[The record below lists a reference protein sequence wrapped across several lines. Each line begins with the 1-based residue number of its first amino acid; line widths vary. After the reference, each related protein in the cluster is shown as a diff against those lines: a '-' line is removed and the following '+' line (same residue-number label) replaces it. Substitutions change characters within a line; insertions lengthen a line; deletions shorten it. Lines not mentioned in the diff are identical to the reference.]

1 MMKVLIVEDE
11 KHNASKLKRKLQ
23 LVDRDIEVL
32 DVTETIEETVIWLK
46 DHQEPDLIFLDIE
59 LSDGQS
65 FEIFKRIRV
74 DCPIIFTTAYDEY
87 ALKAFELNSIDYLL
101 KPIKEEELSK
111 ALAKLNNLKKSLGR
125 DAQSHGA
132 SFEKLLEDL
141 KSSIA
146 VHQPK
151 RDRFLSKMGQRLV
164 SVDLKD
170 IAYFFS
176 RNKISHIRT
185 KDGKDYVLDYTM
197 DDIQQMLD
205 SARFFRLNRQVI
217 ASIESIDKTNFY
229 FNNKL
234 KISLIPV
241 FEEEVLVSRE
251 RAAEYKKWM
260 GE

>member
-1 MMKVLIVEDE
+1 MKVLIVEDE

-32 DVTETIEETVIWLK
+32 DVTETIEETVSWLRS
-46 DHQEPDLIFLDIE
+46 HQEPDLIFLDIE

-65 FEIFKRIRV
+65 FEIFKKIKV
-74 DCPIIFTTAYDEY
+74 NCPIIFTTAYDEY

-101 KPIKEEELSK
+101 KPIKEEDLSK
-111 ALAKLNNLKKSLGR
+111 ALTKLENLKKSLVGN
-125 DAQSHGA
+125 DQSNAA
-132 SFEKLLEDL
+132 SIEKLLQDL
-141 KSSIA
+141 KSSVA
-146 VHQPK
+146 VSQPK

-164 SVDLKD
+164 SVDIQD

-185 KDGKDYVLDYTM
+185 KEGKDYVLDYNM
-197 DDIQQMLD
+197 DEIQQMVD
-205 SARFFRLNRQVI
+205 STRFFRLNRQVI

-234 KISLIPV
+234 KISLLPV

-251 RAAEYKKWM
+251 RASEYKKWM